1 MKSALR
7 LSLIAV
13 LLLAL
18 PAGGWAQTLDLK
30 WGTSAAGSAGHR
42 SMVNLAS
49 VLGRELPELR
59 ISMLPTPG
67 AIVTVK
73 GYATGQFDGYYGSD
87 VAFYELAND
96 TARFKGFKA
105 QAKRMPV
112 QSLWIYT
119 TEVGAAVHARDRD
132 KYKSWR
138 DLSGQRV
145 FTGPLPWDVRAVL
158 ERAFQVLGVKHEY
171 LEVDLQS
178 VGSLLDRGTV
188 KGFIVYTNALAST
201 APWIT
206 ETSLSTDWAVLNPS
220 AEEREAIKKAG
231 MQIVEVPAAAY
242 KRDVHA
248 KIVYHIPFYYGF
260 HLGKEIPADVVYK
273 VIKAVEKNVDE
284 LAKIDPAYAQV
295 RDDMVGMQRRGIESS
310 IDLVEVHPGLA
321 RWMREKG
328 AWNAKWD
335 ARIAK

>member
-1 MKSALR
+1 MTTALR
-7 LSLIAV
+7 LSLIAI
-13 LLLAL
+13 LLLAV
-18 PAGGWAQTLDLK
+18 PASGWAQSLDVK

-59 ISMLPTPG
+59 ISVLPTPG

-96 TARFKGFKA
+96 ISRFKGFKA

-112 QSLWIYT
+112 QSLWIFT
-119 TEVGAAVHARDRD
+119 TEVGAAIHARDRD
-132 KYKSWR
+132 RFKAWR

-171 LEVDLQS
+171 MEVDLQS
-178 VGSLLDRGTV
+178 VGSLLERGTI

-206 ETSLSTDWAVLNPS
+206 ETSLSTDWAMLNPS
-220 AEEREAIKKAG
+220 AEEREALTKAG
-231 MQIVEVPAAAY
+231 MPVIEVPAAAY

-248 KIVYHIPFYYGF
+248 KTVHHIPFYYGF
-260 HLGKEIPADVVYK
+260 HLGREIPEEVVYK
-273 VIKAVEKNVDE
+273 VIKAVEKNVAE

-295 RDDMVGMQRRGIESS
+295 RDDMVGMQRKGIESS
-310 IDLVEVHPGLA
+310 IDLVEIHRGLA

-328 AWNAKWD
+328 AWSATWD